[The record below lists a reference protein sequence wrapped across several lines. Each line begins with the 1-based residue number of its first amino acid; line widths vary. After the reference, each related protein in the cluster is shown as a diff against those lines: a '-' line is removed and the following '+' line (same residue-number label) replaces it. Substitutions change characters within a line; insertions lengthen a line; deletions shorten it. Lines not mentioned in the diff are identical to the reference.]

1 MTADQN
7 KHLVR
12 TKIALW
18 YEPDRI
24 DQLRTLVADD
34 YVHHGANGDLTF
46 DEFAAQLGYLA
57 AAFSRPSVTIVH
69 VLAEADLVAAF
80 IMYEAVHTGDF
91 AGVPATGRKVST
103 VGAYHCR
110 IADGRV
116 QEDWDAWGLLSIV
129 RQIQAAS
136 PA

>member
-1 MTADQN
+1 MTADQS
-7 KHLVR
+7 KDLVR
-12 TKIALW
+12 RKIALW

-24 DQLRTLVADD
+24 DELRALVADD

-46 DEFAAQLGYLA
+46 DEFAAQLVYLA
-57 AAFSRPSVTIVH
+57 AAFGRPSFTIVH
-69 VLAEADLVAAF
+69 VLAEDDLVAAF
-80 IMYEAVHTGDF
+80 IDYEAVHTGEF
-91 AGVPATGRKVST
+91 VGIPATGRKVST

-129 RQIQAAS
+129 RQIQIAS

>member
-1 MTADQN
+1 MTADQARE
-7 KHLVR
+7 LVR
-12 TKIALW
+12 RKIALW
-18 YEPDRI
+18 YEPARVDE
-24 DQLRTLVADD
+24 LRALVADD

-80 IMYEAVHTGDF
+80 ITYEAFHTGDF
-91 AGVPATGRKVST
+91 AGIAATGRAIST

-110 IADGRV
+110 VANGVV

-129 RQIQAAS
+129 RQIQAAE
-136 PA
+136 PE